1 MPDYEKQPDDQH
13 EGFRRRARAK
23 PKLPALTIHRYG
35 GRLIY
40 FWFGM
45 RFRALM
51 KLFKRGHYNF
61 TLNCIPD
68 VLVLLLWVPWNSV
81 LYRISEAKYR
91 RAAEAL
97 PLKQPPV
104 FVIGHWRTGTTFLH
118 DLFSEDPNLAYP
130 TTYECFFPHH
140 FLLTENTLPKVMKV
154 LLPKKRPQDD
164 VPVGFDRPQEE
175 EFGMLMLGE
184 GTPYVTH
191 AWPRFGP
198 ADSEYLDFK
207 GVSEADKKKWADAY
221 MWLYRRLAL
230 KHGDKPLVM
239 KTPAN
244 AARLKLLTKLF
255 PDARFIYLS
264 RNPLKVFPSTVKL
277 WRALYSTQGLHNPPY
292 LDGWLDDYVLDM
304 FARLTEDYEADRHV
318 IPEGRLIE
326 LRYED
331 LIKDPIATLRDI
343 YARLDIGDFAA
354 AEGIYKSRVMLT
366 FRSAL
371 PFMQIKGDERVLEV
385 ATRLGERYA
394 QATLSAMLRRRSD
407 VSRTPFRSL
416 RNTKPSCA
424 PRLMRNGRV
433 ARQNYRSP
441 INRSTLYSALRPSIT
456 SLSEIATTRLCA
468 R

>member
-1 MPDYEKQPDDQH
+1 LLSPLGDWKRVPDYEKQPSEEH
-13 EGFRRRARAK
+13 AGFRRRARKK
-23 PKLPALTIHRYG
+23 PRLPAFTIHRYG

-45 RFRALM
+45 RFRALLR
-51 KLFKRGHYNF
+51 LFKRGHYSF

-68 VLVLLLWVPWNSV
+68 VLALFLWVPWNSV

-91 RAAEAL
+91 RRAEAL
-97 PLKQPPV
+97 KLDQPPV

-118 DLFSEDPNLAYP
+118 DLFSVDPNLAYP

-140 FLLTENTLPKVMKV
+140 FLLTENTLPKLMKV

-198 ADSEYLDFK
+198 ADTNYLDFK
-207 GVSEADKKKWADAY
+207 GLSEADQKRWADAY

-230 KHGDKPLVM
+230 KHGNKPLVM

-244 AARLKLLTKLF
+244 AARLKLLTRLF

-264 RNPLKVFPSTVKL
+264 RNPLAVFPSTVKL
-277 WRALYSTQGLHNPPY
+277 WRALYSTQGLHNPPN
-292 LDGWLDDYVLDM
+292 LDSWLDDYVLDM
-304 FARLTEDYEADRHV
+304 FVRLTEDYEADRHV
-318 IPEGRLIE
+318 IPGGRLIE

-331 LIKDPIATLRDI
+331 LIKDPINTMRDI
-343 YARLDIGDFAA
+343 YARLDIGDFAS
-354 AEGIYKSRVMLT
+354 AEAPMRAYLDAQKEHRVSEYEM
-366 FRSAL
+366 
-371 PFMQIKGDERVLEV
+371 PPE
-385 ATRLGERYA
+385 
-394 QATLSAMLRRRSD
+394 LRRKVIER
-407 VSRTPFRSL
+407 
-416 RNTKPSCA
+416 
-424 PRLMRNGRV
+424 
-433 ARQNYRSP
+433 
-441 INRSTLYSALRPSIT
+441 LRPYIDRFGYREAVTRELDKT
-456 SLSEIATTRLCA
+456 SPPKAVPEPQTS
-468 R
+468 